1 MRGKCVTLRVGV
13 VTVSRPKQAAGNSFR
28 FRRSWSCDSETP
40 NKSSFDAWFGI
51 CEGAKFAALRLVGIQ
66 QVGLK

>member
-28 FRRSWSCDSETP
+28 FRRSWSCDSENPPTSQASMLGLGFVKER
-40 NKSSFDAWFGI
+40 NLLRFDWLGFR
-51 CEGAKFAALRLVGIQ
+51 RLV
-66 QVGLK
+66 